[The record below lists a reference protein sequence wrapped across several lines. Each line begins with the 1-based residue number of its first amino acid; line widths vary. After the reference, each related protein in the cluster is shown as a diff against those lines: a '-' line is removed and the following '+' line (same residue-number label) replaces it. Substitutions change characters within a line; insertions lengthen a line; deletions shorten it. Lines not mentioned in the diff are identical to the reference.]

1 MAKGEKDLDIYYAV
15 GNTNTQRQESG
26 MTAIINKRNS
36 NVWKLIS
43 ATTVLVYTKKQFIK
57 SLFVLGKEIA

>member
-43 ATTVLVYTKKQFIK
+43 ATTALVYTKKQFIK